1 MKSFTYHVD
10 LILNLVRRNFVLRY
24 KGSILGVFW
33 SILLPLIQLLVL
45 VFLFRKVVPLGIED
59 YAAFVFSALLPWN
72 WFSSSLQSAGQLFLN
87 NRDLMR
93 RPQFTPST
101 LMIIAA
107 LTEMLTFLISIP
119 ILLALLILHGREIT
133 LFLLF
138 FPLLLLIQGVFIVG
152 LGLIIAVL
160 NVFYRDVAH
169 IVSVAVMLLFY
180 LTPIFYRP
188 QAIAREYQ
196 FLFTWNPMVSLI
208 QSYRNIFFYG
218 TAPEANALFLTSM
231 ISVGA
236 CLGGYLLYHYR
247 LPEVIDV
254 I

>member
-1 MKSFTYHVD
+1 MKSFTSHFD
-10 LILNLVRRNFVLRY
+10 LILNLVRRNFILRY
-24 KGSILGVFW
+24 KGSVLGVFW

-59 YAAFVFSALLPWN
+59 YPVFVFSALLPWN
-72 WFSSSLQSAGQLFLN
+72 WFSSSLQSAGHLFLN

-93 RPQFTPST
+93 RPRFTPST
-101 LMIIAA
+101 LMIMDA
-107 LTEMLTFLISIP
+107 LTELLTFLISIP
-119 ILLALLILHGREIT
+119 ILVVLLIIYGREIT
-133 LFLLF
+133 LFLFF
-138 FPLLLLIQGVFIVG
+138 FPLLLLIQGVLIVG
-152 LGLIIAVL
+152 LGLIIATL

-180 LTPIFYRP
+180 LTPVFYRP
-188 QAIAREYQ
+188 QAIAQEYQ
-196 FLFTWNPMVSLI
+196 FLFAWNPMVSLI

-218 TAPEANALFLTSM
+218 TAPEGTSLLLTSV

-236 CLGGYLLYHYR
+236 CIVGYFLYHYR